1 MNHLQLQL
9 VTALT
14 VPLLNQLYCP
24 VCAAVVD
31 QHQFQPQITTHLHVC
46 NVLQGFLQSGLAVV
60 TADND

>member
-14 VPLLNQLYCP
+14 VPLLNQWHGP
-24 VCAAVVD
+24 ICAAVVN
-31 QHQFQPQITTHLHVC
+31 QHQTPITTQLHVC
-46 NVLQGFLQSGLAVV
+46 NVLQRFLQSGLAVV